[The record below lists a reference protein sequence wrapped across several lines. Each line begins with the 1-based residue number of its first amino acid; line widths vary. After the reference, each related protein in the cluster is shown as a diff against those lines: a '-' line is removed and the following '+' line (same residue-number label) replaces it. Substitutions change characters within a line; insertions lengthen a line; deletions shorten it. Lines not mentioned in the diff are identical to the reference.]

1 MCWKF
6 PGGLASPQ
14 AGQTLRLLGGVSG
27 SGLLPGAL
35 KLSVPPA
42 LVARL
47 LASGPAGQSAQAQR
61 LLLSPS
67 ASSLAFANASPRGL
81 PAKPMLPPC
90 AV

>member
-1 MCWKF
+1 MLEVSRWTRF
-6 PGGLASPQ
+6 PSGRTDTQTSRGG
-14 AGQTLRLLGGVSG
+14 SG

-61 LLLSPS
+61 LPLSPS
-67 ASSLAFANASPRGL
+67 ACSLALANASPRGL
-81 PAKPMLPPC
+81 SAKPMLPPC